1 MRKTP
6 STYHPWPSRD
16 ENSRMPVR
24 LGKAVVKRKDT
35 GRRWQISG
43 ERLRIRV
50 RLGRAV
56 RTTPGNRSADGGVR
70 KRQETGPPD
79 KG

>member
-6 STYHPWPSRD
+6 FVCLTWPSRD
-16 ENSRMPVR
+16 ESSRMPVR
-24 LGKAVVKRKDT
+24 LGKAVVKRQDT

-43 ERLRIRV
+43 ESLRIRV

-56 RTTPGNRSADGGVR
+56 RTTPGYRSADGGVR
-70 KRQETGPPD
+70 KRQNTGPPD
-79 KG
+79 EG